1 MYPVVFCRKTS
12 GMSLWL
18 ASRMNSVALRDSSLN
33 STPLVLARIPTGK
46 PCTDAQPVTRPV
58 P

>member
-12 GMSLWL
+12 GVLDWL
-18 ASRMNSVALRDSSLN
+18 ASRMNSLAFFASSLN
-33 STPLVLARIPTGK
+33 STPRALASTPT
-46 PCTDAQPVTRPV
+46 PNRCTDAHPVTRLV